1 MAVHRYREADALR
14 LHTWLPGRRLPLA
27 DLLIILLFA
36 AYPAA
41 FAALSLAFLR
51 TFHLVLAGM
60 VRRGAA
66 FVFRTYRTHIGGA
79 LRTWGRGFGIASTLP
94 PGAPGDHPWCDR
106 DRGLRVVDGVVQPF
120 AGVAWL

>member
-1 MAVHRYREADALR
+1 MPSAC
-14 LHTWLPGRRLPLA
+14 TPGSLA
-27 DLLIILLFA
+27 GDHLFLIFLIILLFA

-66 FVFRTYRTHIGGA
+66 FVFRTYGTHIGGA
-79 LRTWGRGFGIASTLP
+79 LRTWGRVFGIASTLP
-94 PGAPGDHPWCDR
+94 RRSWGSPLVRPRSGTACDEW
-106 DRGLRVVDGVVQPF
+106 VVQPLP
-120 AGVAWL
+120 AYRGCSRSR